1 MKLSKEDIRLARKR
15 SYDLRKNPAK
25 ITDSDRRGADEMFRK
40 HEAFEKEKDVDIARD
55 RRAVSKDLAGFFYNQ
70 VRGNIAVMTGRE
82 EINPRS
88 CGSNE
93 CYQCHANKSLWVN
106 DERPKKK
113 SFFRVG
119 FSTFC
124 FPCFIKIYVPGYIR
138 SMRKEMDGFIARVC
152 DSLIKKLIEIKHKS
166 RKKECCHA

>member
-1 MKLSKEDIRLARKR
+1 MKLSKEDIKLARKKVHE
-15 SYDLRKNPAK
+15 LRKNPTR
-25 ITDSDRRGADEMFRK
+25 ITEADRRGADEMFRK
-40 HEAFEKEKDVDIARD
+40 NEAFEKEKEDDITRD
-55 RRAVSKDLAGFFYNQ
+55 RKAVTKDLASFTYNQ
-70 VRGNIAVMTGRE
+70 LHNLTVMTGRE
-82 EINPRS
+82 GINIRS
-88 CGSNE
+88 CESDE
-93 CYQCHANKSLWVN
+93 CYQCHMNKDLWLN

-113 SFFRVG
+113 AFFRVG